1 LRGTFCCTMAPLLRS
16 LNIMF
21 NPVEPD
27 PDWVIGKYGLLNVQ
41 GELRDGRTVLEPK
54 GWRIPFQWQGYHYQD
69 HDDQPFLLL
78 VNSGGGFVEGDVS
91 HFHAM
96 LGAKTRTLITTT
108 AASKFYKSIGGGC
121 TREIVDIQLG
131 PDSLLEYYPDEAIPF
146 EHSRVERITRVTMT
160 ASSRLFAT
168 DMLSA
173 GRVHFG
179 SGESFKFDSLL
190 SSFEIRLDDRTLA
203 LDRLAAMTPVAVD
216 ALHRLWRGALH
227 LATVFVYA
235 PDLPIVEDT
244 VDALRGSFTETEL
257 GVSRIGNLLI
267 VRLLS
272 KEAWQAHEAIFS
284 IWQAVR
290 PGIAAK
296 PARPIRKC

>member
-1 LRGTFCCTMAPLLRS
+1 
-16 LNIMF
+16 MF

-27 PDWVIGKYGLLNVQ
+27 PEWVIGKYGLLNIK

-78 VNSGGGFVEGDVS
+78 VNSGGGLVEGDVS
-91 HFHAM
+91 HFCAM
-96 LGAKTRTLITTT
+96 LDAKTRTLITTT
-108 AASKFYKSIGGGC
+108 AASKFYKSIGGAC

-131 PDSLLEYYPDEAIPF
+131 AGALLEYYPDEAIPF
-146 EHSRVERITRVTMT
+146 KHSRVERTTRVRMT
-160 ASSRLFAT
+160 ESSRLFAT

-173 GRVHFG
+173 GRIHFG
-179 SGESFKFDSLL
+179 SGEAFKFDSLL

-203 LDRLAAMTPVAVD
+203 LDRLAATTPVAVD
-216 ALHRLWRGALH
+216 ALHRLWRGAMH

-235 PDLPIVEDT
+235 PDLPFVEEA
-244 VDALRGSFTETEL
+244 VDDLRGSFAGTEL

-267 VRLLS
+267 VRLLC
-272 KEAWQAHEAIFS
+272 KEAWQAHEAIFG
-284 IWQAVR
+284 IWQVVR
-290 PGIAAK
+290 PGIADK